1 MTGYLKQSSSFLQ
14 FITFLGFFFLCFA
27 IYLVVLQ
34 AVTPS
39 ITGQSLEAI
48 QSNAF
53 TDPNL
58 LGYLKITQFLYTV
71 VVFFVPAAIFAC
83 LWQPRPAA
91 FLGLKPAPTG
101 IQIVIALLAMYAVL
115 PLAGILGEWNQHF
128 PISQHARDMEAMAEK
143 LLKVMLNM
151 PSPKD
156 LLVNLI
162 LVAIVP
168 AIGEEL
174 FFRGV
179 LQRLIIKSTR
189 KVWLGVFITSIIFS
203 AVHGEMLDFL
213 PRVALGFG
221 LGAIYVISGNLW
233 LSILA
238 HVLNNGSQV
247 VMLYLFQHGMMA
259 DDPMKDTPIAWY
271 YVALSIP
278 FAIGLFWALRK
289 KSTPMPMIEPR
300 ENYKK
305 DEVNEIG
312 MDEKL

>member
-1 MTGYLKQSSSFLQ
+1 MTGYLKQSSTFLQ
-14 FITFLGFFFLCFA
+14 FVTFLGFFFGFFA
-27 IYLVVLQ
+27 IYLAALQ
-34 AVTPS
+34 ALTPTF
-39 ITGQSLEAI
+39 TGQSLEAI
-48 QSNAF
+48 QNSAF

-58 LGYLKITQFLYTV
+58 IGYLKITQFLYTIV
-71 VVFFVPAAIFAC
+71 AFFVPAAIFAY
-83 LWQPRPAA
+83 LWQPYPATY
-91 FLGLKPAPTG
+91 LGLKPAPTG
-101 IQIVIALLAMYAVL
+101 IQIVIALLAMYGVL
-115 PLAGILGEWNQHF
+115 PLASLLGEWNHHF
-128 PISQHARDMEAMAEK
+128 PISQRAREMEAIAEK

-151 PSPKD
+151 PTLKD
-156 LLVNLI
+156 LFVNLI

-168 AIGEEL
+168 AIAEEL

-278 FAIGLFWALRK
+278 VTIGLFWALRK
-289 KSTPMPMIEPR
+289 KSTPMPMIEPI
-300 ENYKK
+300 ENHKK
-305 DEVNEIG
+305 DEVDEIG
-312 MDEKL
+312 MDENL